1 MELIGGGRGAVKPNH
16 LLALLQF
23 VPSTERGDEHL
34 PSRWAYSQA
43 LGTQYRQ

>member
-23 VPSTERGDEHL
+23 IPSTESGNEHP
-34 PSRWAYSQA
+34 PSCWAYSQA
-43 LGTQYRQ
+43 LRVQYR